1 MSGTLQKAFA
11 VESAGWQKMLPIH
24 SGITVSVE
32 PTRLLARTGG
42 DGGRRKRSRAV
53 SNVIAVLAK
62 GGFVMIPLL
71 VCSILVLA
79 VVLERGWFWW
89 RRRQTRDVEQVLGLA
104 ARGEWDEA
112 ARLGAT
118 SPAPDARV
126 VAAGIRH
133 RNPAPGPAMEAA
145 ALAERALMTR
155 YLAILDTV
163 ITLSP
168 LLGLLGT
175 VTGMIR
181 AFGIMAQEGMNQ
193 PHAITGG
200 VAEALIATAA
210 GLAIAIAAL
219 VPYNYFLRRAERSTE
234 AMERAGSRLE
244 VLLEAKPR

>member
-1 MSGTLQKAFA
+1 
-11 VESAGWQKMLPIH
+11 
-24 SGITVSVE
+24 
-32 PTRLLARTGG
+32 
-42 DGGRRKRSRAV
+42 V

-62 GGFVMIPLL
+62 GGIVMVPLL

-79 VVLERGWFWW
+79 VVLERTWFWW
-89 RRRQTRDVEQVLGLA
+89 RRSRRDDAERVLQLA
-104 ARGEWDEA
+104 AQGQWEEA
-112 ARLGAT
+112 ARLGAGSLT
-118 SPAPDARV
+118 PGARV
-126 VAAGIRH
+126 VAAGIQH

-145 ALAERALMTR
+145 ALAERAQMTR

-181 AFGIMAQEGMNQ
+181 AFGIMAEAGMNQ

-234 AMERAGSRLE
+234 EMERAGSSLE
-244 VLLEAKPR
+244 VLLEGKRA

>member
-1 MSGTLQKAFA
+1 
-11 VESAGWQKMLPIH
+11 V
-24 SGITVSVE
+24 
-32 PTRLLARTGG
+32 
-42 DGGRRKRSRAV
+42 
-53 SNVIAVLAK
+53 VIVLAK
-62 GGFVMIPLL
+62 GGVVMIPLL

-89 RRRQTRDVEQVLGLA
+89 RRGQARDVERVLALA
-104 ARGEWDEA
+104 ARGDWDEA
-112 ARLGAT
+112 ARLGTA
-118 SPAPDARV
+118 SRAPEARV
-126 VAAGIRH
+126 VAAGIQYRD
-133 RNPAPGPAMEAA
+133 PAPGPAMEAT
-145 ALAERALMTR
+145 ALTERAQMTR
-155 YLAILDTV
+155 YLIVLDTV

-181 AFGIMAQEGMNQ
+181 AFGIMAHAGMNE

-244 VLLEAKPR
+244 LLLGAKTL